1 MKRIWRT
8 FFCVAIACLLC
19 TTVLAENTVFHDIR
33 IIINPDA
40 HSIEVEDRITLPE
53 VLRSQESLDFYLHES
68 LSVTSSDV
76 ELIPSVPAVLANEQ
90 RVAAGG
96 VPLAHYTVKRKVDN
110 PSFTLRYHGDI
121 FHPIKASAEETIRS
135 FSDTPGI
142 VSSDGAFLS
151 SSSAWYP
158 QIDDQLI
165 SFRVNVVVPLTWSV
179 VSQGVRTQDVSEPD
193 KRVIRWQEKQPQDDI
208 YLVAGPFTEYSQS
221 AGVAQAMV
229 FLLQPDQPLAQK
241 YLDATAQYIA
251 MYRQLIG
258 PYPYAKF
265 ALVEN
270 YWQSGF
276 GMPSFTLLG
285 SQIIRFPF
293 ILHSSFPHEILHNWW
308 GNSVYADYQ
317 KGNWAEGLTT
327 YLADHLIKEQRH
339 QGMAYRRDVLQK
351 YTDFVNAGRDFALTE
366 FRSRHSSSSEAV
378 GYGKTMMFFHMLR
391 THMGDDAFKRS
402 LHTFYRKFQF
412 RKADFDDLQAVFS
425 EVSGIDLSQL
435 FEQWVKRVG
444 APILQIQ
451 QVKATVQQD
460 HYVLTARLEQIQSQ
474 APYQLKIPI
483 AIHLQGS
490 DQAVQKMLS
499 MDARQL
505 DFTVRLDKPPIHLDI
520 DPEFDLFR
528 RLDRSE
534 IPPALSQGFGAEQVL
549 MVLPSRADPALLAA
563 YKQLASQWQTALSG
577 QVSIIDDSKLEALP
591 GDKTVWVLGWKNH
604 YRTVFADAAQSHQV
618 SMTSQQAD
626 FADKQFSS
634 TAHAVILSARHPVNP
649 SHGFFWLASNNKNAM
664 AGLARKLP
672 HYRKYSYLAFEG
684 DEPTNIAKG
693 QWPVL
698 QSPLSLPVPID
709 GQSMPISMKAALAP
723 RSALAQLPAAFS
735 EKRMLSDIEYLA
747 SQDRQGRGLGTP
759 ELDDAADYIA
769 NEFKKAGLQPV
780 PDNEGSYLQVWNEPI
795 ADLKRTLIL
804 KNVIGMIP
812 GSNPKYA
819 GQSVIVSAH
828 YDHLGHGWPDVHAG
842 DQGKIHPGADDNAS
856 GVAVLL
862 ELARTLGAHW
872 QPERTVIF
880 TAFTGEEASRLG
892 SIHYVKHSRTYP
904 TDKIFAVVN
913 MDTVGRIGEQGHT
926 VFGTGSATQWV
937 HIMRGIGFVTGL
949 KIKSVAED
957 FSSGDQRSF
966 IEQGIPAVHVFGTVH
981 EDFHRPSDTIDKIIP
996 SSLVKTATLLK
1007 EALDY
1012 LAGRED
1018 PLTITLANVVQP
1030 SPTAKPPSGRKV
1042 SVGTVPDF
1050 AYQGKGVRIT
1060 GTTTGSPAQAMGL
1073 QAGDILVE
1081 FDNQVIMDL
1090 SDYAKILRASA
1101 AGKLVSL
1108 HFLRDGKRHMVRFNV
1123 IAR

>member
-1 MKRIWRT
+1 VKRSWGA
-8 FFCVAIACLLC
+8 FFLAAIGCFLC
-19 TTVLAENTVFHDIR
+19 AGVFAKNTVFHDIR
-33 IIINPDA
+33 ILINPDDYF
-40 HSIEVEDRITLPE
+40 IEVEDKITLPE
-53 VLRSQESLDFYLHES
+53 ALRSQTSFDFYLHES
-68 LSVTSSDV
+68 LSVTFSDV
-76 ELIPSVPAVLANEQ
+76 ALTRSVSPVSANAQ

-96 VPLAHYTVKRKVDN
+96 VPLAHYTVQRQVDN
-110 PSFTLRYHGDI
+110 PSFTLRYQGKI
-121 FHPIKASAEETIRS
+121 FHPIKAAAEEAIRS
-135 FSDTPGI
+135 VSNTPGI
-142 VSSDGAFLS
+142 VSSDGAFLAN
-151 SSSAWYP
+151 SSAWYP
-158 QIDDQLI
+158 SIDDQLI
-165 SFRVNVVVPLTWSV
+165 SFRLNVVVPLTWSV
-179 VSQGVRTQDVSEPD
+179 VSQGVRTQDISEGD
-193 KRVIRWQEKQPQDDI
+193 KRVIRWQENQPQDDI
-208 YLVAGPFTEYSQS
+208 YLVAGPFTEYQQS
-221 AGVAQAMV
+221 ADVAQAMV
-229 FLLQPDQPLAQK
+229 FLRQPDQPLAQK
-241 YLDATAQYIA
+241 YLDATGQYIA

-258 PYPYAKF
+258 AYPYGKF

-308 GNSVYADYQ
+308 GNSVYVDYQ

-339 QGMAYRRDVLQK
+339 QGMSYRRDVLQK
-351 YTDFVNAGRDFALTE
+351 YTDFVNDGRDFALTE

-391 THMGDDAFKRS
+391 VQMGDDVFKRS
-402 LHTFYRKFQF
+402 LHAFYRKFQF
-412 RKADFDDLQAVFS
+412 HRADFDDLQAVFS
-425 EVSGIDLSQL
+425 EVSGLDLSQS
-435 FEQWVKRVG
+435 FEQWITRVG
-444 APILQIQ
+444 APLLHIQ
-451 QVKATVQQD
+451 QVKATAQQD
-460 HYVLTARLEQIQSQ
+460 HYVLTARLEQIQPQ

-483 AIHLQGS
+483 AIHLQGA
-490 DQAVQKMLS
+490 DQAVQKVLS
-499 MDARQL
+499 MDTRQL
-505 DFTVRLDKPPIHLDI
+505 DFTVTLDKPPVHLDI

-549 MVLPSRADPALLAA
+549 MVLPSRADSALLTA
-563 YKQLASQWQTALSG
+563 YQQLASQWKTALSG
-577 QVSIIDDSKLEALP
+577 QVSIIDDVQLETLP
-591 GDKTVWVLGWKNH
+591 GDKTVWILGWQNH
-604 YRTVFADAAQSHQV
+604 YRSVFAEAAQRHQV
-618 SMTSQQAD
+618 KIASQQAD
-626 FADKQFSS
+626 FAGKQFSS
-634 TAHAVILSARHPVNP
+634 AAQAVVLSARHPVNP
-649 SHGFFWLASNNKNAM
+649 SHGFFWLANNNENAM

-672 HYRKYSYLAFEG
+672 HYRKYSYLAFAG

-698 QSPLSLPVPID
+698 QSPLSLPVPVD
-709 GQSMPISMKAALAP
+709 GQSMPMSMKAALAP
-723 RSALAQLPAAFS
+723 RSALAQLPTVFS
-735 EKRMLSDIEYLA
+735 ETRMLSDIEYLA
-747 SQDRQGRGLGTP
+747 SEHRQGRGLGTP

-769 NEFKKAGLQPV
+769 QAFKKAGLQTV
-780 PDNEGSYLQVWNEPI
+780 PDNEGSYLQVWSEPI
-795 ADLKRTLIL
+795 EELKQTLTL

-812 GSNPKYA
+812 GSNPRYV

-862 ELARTLGAHW
+862 ELARTLGGRW

-880 TAFTGEEASRLG
+880 AAFTGEEVSRLG
-892 SIHYVKHSRTYP
+892 SIHYVKHSRAYP
-904 TDKIFAVVN
+904 VDKIFAVVN
-913 MDTVGRIGEQGHT
+913 MDTVGRIDEQGHT

-949 KIKSVAED
+949 KITSVAED
-957 FSSGDQRSF
+957 FGSSDQRSF

-1018 PLTITLANVVQP
+1018 PMTVTLANAIQP
-1030 SPTAKPPSGRKV
+1030 LPTAKRPSGRKV

-1050 AYQGKGVRIT
+1050 AYQGKGVKIT

-1073 QAGDILVE
+1073 RAGDILVE

-1090 SDYAKILRASA
+1090 PDYAKILRALMP
-1101 AGKLVSL
+1101 GKLVSL

-1123 IAR
+1123 TAR